1 MTSVTS
7 VISLDFC
14 TKSFENVHLTCEN
27 STKAN
32 KKKMESQKHRNSM
45 FFFQFSIFN
54 NQYSSKR
61 SKIQITFVAEL
72 ITVTGC
78 RCHIRKYTCIT

>member
-1 MTSVTS
+1 VQLTESITSGFESCVTS

-32 KKKMESQKHRNSM
+32 TKKNCNHFVLKY
-45 FFFQFSIFN
+45 FS
-54 NQYSSKR
+54 
-61 SKIQITFVAEL
+61 L
-72 ITVTGC
+72 
-78 RCHIRKYTCIT
+78 